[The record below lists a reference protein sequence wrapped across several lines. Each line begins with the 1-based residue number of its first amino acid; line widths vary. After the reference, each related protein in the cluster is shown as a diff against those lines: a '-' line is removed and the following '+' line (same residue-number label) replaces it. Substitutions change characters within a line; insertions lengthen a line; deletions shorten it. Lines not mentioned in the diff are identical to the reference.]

1 MDTQNAYDI
10 WSGTYDTCINR
21 TRDLEGKAI
30 KQILSEISFKKCVE
44 IGCGTGK
51 NTEWLCTQAD
61 RVMSVDLSESMLR
74 KAREKVKSDR
84 VDFHQADINHSWDF
98 IDATFDLITFSLIL
112 EHIENLVEVF
122 RKASAS
128 LVVGGY
134 VYLGELHP
142 FKQYSGSK
150 ARFDTEN
157 GVQAVPCFI
166 HQVSDFVLAAKNNVL
181 TIIGLNEYFDEDD
194 RATIPR
200 ILTLLFRKIDG

>member
-1 MDTQNAYDI
+1 
-10 WSGTYDTCINR
+10 
-21 TRDLEGKAI
+21 
-30 KQILSEISFKKCVE
+30 
-44 IGCGTGK
+44 
-51 NTEWLCTQAD
+51 
-61 RVMSVDLSESMLR
+61 
-74 KAREKVKSDR
+74 
-84 VDFHQADINHSWDF
+84 
-98 IDATFDLITFSLIL
+98 
-112 EHIENLVEVF
+112 NLVEVF

-166 HQVSDFVLAAKNNVL
+166 HHVSDFVLAAKNNVL